1 MQEQVLTIAQIEKI
15 FAANREQT
23 DAQVA
28 QSASDLPEPLRLA
41 YERANAYAPGQVEKV
56 RQRLAADRS
65 TLSVLVK
72 ATQDEN
78 LPRETRMAW
87 LRELTERL
95 NQIAQ
100 PLSACMT
107 SHCSH
112 CCYTPVTI
120 TRVEA
125 QLIGKAIGVA
135 PESPPPRSHAAN
147 GTETAVASRPG
158 IGHTYDWPC
167 PFLAVETSLPPGK
180 GGKCAIYEHRP
191 MVCRSCL
198 SMAPSDKLCELQPDH
213 LVPIPLFDA
222 RVPHLLAAQ
231 IGEMDVA
238 DIRDFFPKGLS

>member
-28 QSASDLPEPLRLA
+28 QSASDLPESLRPA
-41 YERANAYAPGQVEKV
+41 YERAIAYAPGQVEKV

-95 NQIAQ
+95 NQIAE

-120 TRVEA
+120 TRIEA
-125 QLIGKAIGVA
+125 QLIGKAIGVT
-135 PESPPPRSHAAN
+135 PESPPSQADVARQTESAA
-147 GTETAVASRPG
+147 ASRPG
-158 IGHTYDWPC
+158 MGHTYDWPC
-167 PFLAVETSLPPGK
+167 PFLATEPSLPPGK
-180 GGKCAIYEHRP
+180 GGKCSIYEHRP

-238 DIRDFFPKGLS
+238 DIRDFFPRGLS

>member
-1 MQEQVLTIAQIEKI
+1 MQEPVLTIAQIEKI
-15 FAANREQT
+15 FAANREQS
-23 DAQVA
+23 DAKVA
-28 QSASDLPEPLRLA
+28 QSASILPEALRKA
-41 YERANAYAPGQVEKV
+41 YEQALAYAPGQVEKV
-56 RQRLAADRS
+56 RQRLAEDRS

-125 QLIGKAIGVA
+125 ELIGKAIGVA
-135 PESPPPRSHAAN
+135 PETPPSQVSPGRNETSAAS
-147 GTETAVASRPG
+147 TRPDM
-158 IGHTYDWPC
+158 GHSYAWPC
-167 PFLAVETSLPPGK
+167 PFLAAEPSLPPGK
-180 GGKCAIYEHRP
+180 GGKCAIYAHRP